1 MKKNARMEVVYHERE
16 YQCRYAGDNYPNEIE
31 VTITRWSKEYPNAQ
45 SIVVIHKKV
54 IIRDDEY
61 ATDTKSI
68 LTTDP
73 GNAELQRFGIKVFD
87 QLKADYPQALAEVS
101 EA

>member
-1 MKKNARMEVVYHERE
+1 MKKNARMEVVYNE
-16 YQCRYAGDNYPNEIE
+16 YDHRNHYKGDDSPNSIE
-31 VTITRWSKEYPNAQ
+31 VTVTRWSKEYPNAQ

-54 IIRDDEY
+54 IIDNEY

-101 EA
+101 E